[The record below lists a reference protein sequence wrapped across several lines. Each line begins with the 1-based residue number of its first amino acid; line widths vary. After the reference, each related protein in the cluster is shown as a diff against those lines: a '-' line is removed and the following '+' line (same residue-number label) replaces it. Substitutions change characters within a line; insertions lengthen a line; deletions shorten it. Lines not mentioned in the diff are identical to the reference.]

1 MKLTVVGNRGGRA
14 FVYWPG
20 VIISS
25 FLVAAAAELGAAAFA
40 FATDWYSP
48 IAFIL
53 PILMSVGIV
62 VGGSVQRGLRTPL
75 AQLSVA
81 RDVTIARRKV

>member
-1 MKLTVVGNRGGRA
+1 MRLTVVGNRGGRA

-20 VIISS
+20 VIVASL
-25 FLVAAAAELGAAAFA
+25 LVATAAGIGAAAFA
-40 FATDWYSP
+40 FAIDWYSP

-62 VGGSVQRGLRTPL
+62 VGGSVQRGLRTPQ
-75 AQLSVA
+75 AQLPPLE
-81 RDVTIARRKV
+81 